1 MAIDPKIK
9 NEVRAKYVQGQPL
22 ATAADLAG
30 ASYQTARN
38 WKRIAKQSGDDWD
51 VARAAR
57 RLSGGGMEELT
68 GQILEEMSTLF
79 MATLNDIKEK
89 TDIPPGQKAE
99 ILARLSDSY
108 VKTINAA
115 ARGNPRLS
123 ELSIAMDLLRDMS
136 TYVNAHFPK
145 LRDQFLEIVEGFG
158 PEIAKKYG

>member
-1 MAIDPKIK
+1 
-9 NEVRAKYVQGQPL
+9 
-22 ATAADLAG
+22 
-30 ASYQTARN
+30 
-38 WKRIAKQSGDDWD
+38 
-51 VARAAR
+51 
-57 RLSGGGMEELT
+57 MEELT
-68 GQILEEMSTLF
+68 GQILEEMSVLF

-123 ELSIAMDLLRDMS
+123 ELSIAMDLVRDMS

>member
-1 MAIDPKIK
+1 MAIDQKVK
-9 NEVRAKYVQGQPL
+9 AGVRTKYVQGQPL
-22 ATAADLAG
+22 ATAAQLAG

-38 WKRIAKQSGDDWD
+38 WKRNAKEAGDDWD

-57 RLSGGGMEELT
+57 RMSGGSMEELT
-68 GQILEEMSTLF
+68 GQILEEMSVQF
-79 MATLNDIKEK
+79 MATLNDIKSK
-89 TDIPPGQKAE
+89 TDIQPAQKAE

-123 ELSIAMDLLRDMS
+123 ELSIAMDILRDLS
-136 TYVNAHFPK
+136 TFISSSFPAM
-145 LRDQFLEIVEGFG
+145 RDQFIEVIESFG